1 MSNTEK
7 FLKEAFAGE
16 SQANRKYSAFA
27 KKADKEGFAQAAK
40 LFRAAAAAEEVHAAN
55 HLRAMKAIKSTK
67 ENMQAAIAGE
77 DEEWEKMYPE
87 MINTAKAEGNKA
99 AEISFDYANQ
109 VEKIHSRLY
118 KSLLED
124 LEASGAKEN
133 FPYYVCPVCG
143 NTVERVAPGVC
154 PICATPGSLFIRV
167 D

>member
-55 HLRAMKAIKSTK
+55 HLRALKAIKSTK

-77 DEEWEKMYPE
+77 DEEWEKMYPG
-87 MINTAKAEGNKA
+87 MI
-99 AEISFDYANQ
+99 
-109 VEKIHSRLY
+109 HL
-118 KSLLED
+118 
-124 LEASGAKEN
+124 
-133 FPYYVCPVCG
+133 
-143 NTVERVAPGVC
+143 
-154 PICATPGSLFIRV
+154 
-167 D
+167 